1 VKGLQTNPYQ
11 LIQPY
16 AILPQPGYSLAILSV
31 RVPRI
36 VSRSSKSK
44 PITATGIRRSAVKPT
59 RRPLEATSSSG
70 PNSSLPRWRRY
81 LWIAAEAG
89 LLLWVALVVT
99 LTVMGRAGSWFGGT
113 SLTESLLPFAGTVLI
128 LAIAGSVLFWLW
140 RRVRRVLVRLG
151 PRRPALAALVL
162 ALGALVF
169 ATRPAFRVDLASL
182 RSLVGGA
189 EQAGKDSIAHQ
200 VFAAYRRTDLE
211 QMRILLE
218 RSRPYLPAIRSAA
231 LACGVDE
238 EVMVGIGAAES
249 SFLPRDSKDGGR
261 GLFQITAAPPRA
273 AATVARLLRVG
284 KPDVRN
290 PRHNAYLAAATLRH
304 YLDEMNGDLF
314 LGLLAYNMGPR
325 NGGLRSVMKQY
336 GARDFLTI
344 QPYLQHLPRD
354 YPIRVLNAAL
364 AFRLWREEGALPRY
378 EDGENARVIQSIGI
392 PGFDW

>member
-1 VKGLQTNPYQ
+1 MSRPPKG
-11 LIQPY
+11 QPTTT
-16 AILPQPGYSLAILSV
+16 ASARGTA
-31 RVPRI
+31 
-36 VSRSSKSK
+36 SKS
-44 PITATGIRRSAVKPT
+44 TRRRAESPPPLGQVYAPT
-59 RRPLEATSSSG
+59 R
-70 PNSSLPRWRRY
+70 WRGF
-81 LWIAAEAG
+81 LWIAAEAC
-89 LLLWVALVVT
+89 LLLLVALIGT
-99 LTVMGRAGSWFGGT
+99 LSVMGRAADWFGGT

-128 LAIAGSVLFWLW
+128 LTLAGSFGFWLW
-140 RRVRRVLVRLG
+140 LRLRRFLHRFG
-151 PRRPALAALVL
+151 PRRPALAALIL
-162 ALGALVF
+162 AMGALVF
-169 ATRPAFRVDLASL
+169 ALRPAFRVDIASL
-182 RSLVGGA
+182 RSLVGGV

-200 VFAAYRRTDLE
+200 VFAAYRRADLD

-218 RSRPYLPAIRSAA
+218 RSRPFLPAIRSASRA
-231 LACGVDE
+231 YGVDE

-261 GLFQITAAPPRA
+261 GLFQITAAPPKA
-273 AATVARLLRVG
+273 LESVARQLRVG
-284 KPDVRN
+284 RLDPRI